1 MFSRLKR
8 IGTQAYKVHLI
19 VDLKEITIVDDRDD
33 ISLICVEL
41 RRGSK
46 SVTSSSKLWSDDDRP
61 SITFDEQLAIN
72 MTLYKDSRGM
82 FIEKTGNIHLNGH
95 SIIANSSLRLGS
107 ADLQLH
113 LMANDFSDRQYDLI
127 LLNSNGIEMGKL
139 IVHAKA
145 RFLGDGYGDEEGCS
159 LASGLSG
166 ISVKSTIQKDVK
178 YTAVYRDITGIKHYF
193 NEYLYI

>member
-1 MFSRLKR
+1 MFSKLKR
-8 IGTQAYKVHLI
+8 IGTQAYKVQLI

-46 SVTSSSKLWSDDDRP
+46 SVTSSSKLWSDDEKP
-61 SITFDEQLAIN
+61 LITFDEQLAIN

-82 FIEKTGNIHLNGH
+82 FIEKTGNIYLNGH
-95 SIIANSSLRLGS
+95 SVIANSSLRLGS
-107 ADLQLH
+107 SDLKLH
-113 LMANDFSDRQYDLI
+113 LMASDFSVRQYDLI

-145 RFLGDGYGDEEGCS
+145 RFLGDGYGDDEGCS
-159 LASGLSG
+159 LTSGLSG
-166 ISVKSTIQKDVK
+166 ISAKSVIPKDVK
-178 YTAVYRDITGIKHYF
+178 YTAVYRDVTGINHYLY
-193 NEYLYI
+193 EYLYI

>member
-1 MFSRLKR
+1 MFSKLKR
-8 IGTQAYKVHLI
+8 IGTQAYKVQLI

-46 SVTSSSKLWSDDDRP
+46 SVTSSSKLWSDDDKP
-61 SITFDEQLAIN
+61 LITFDEQLAIN

-82 FIEKTGNIHLNGH
+82 FIEKTGNIYLNGH
-95 SIIANSSLRLGS
+95 SVITNSSLRLGS
-107 ADLQLH
+107 SDLKLH
-113 LMANDFSDRQYDLI
+113 LMASDFSVRQYDLT

-145 RFLGDGYGDEEGCS
+145 RFLGDGYGDDEGCS

-166 ISVKSTIQKDVK
+166 ISAKSVIPKDVK
-178 YTAVYRDITGIKHYF
+178 YSAVYRDVTGINHYLH
-193 NEYLYI
+193 EYLYI